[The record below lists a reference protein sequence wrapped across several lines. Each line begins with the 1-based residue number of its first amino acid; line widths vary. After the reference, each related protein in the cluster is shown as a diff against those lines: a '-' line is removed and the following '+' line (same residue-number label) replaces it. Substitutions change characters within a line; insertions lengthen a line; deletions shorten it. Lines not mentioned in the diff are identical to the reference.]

1 MQQKG
6 TATDIGK
13 PGSEAF
19 NLSDSD
25 HLYRCSINSTAVVLA
40 NEGTPGGNQFDSTMQ
55 VLVILKPK
63 TVLGQLFF
71 SPYPGS

>member
-1 MQQKG
+1 M
-6 TATDIGK
+6 
-13 PGSEAF
+13 
-19 NLSDSD
+19 
-25 HLYRCSINSTAVVLA
+25 NSKAVVLA